1 MIEFTLSRVCM
12 CVCGVLMLAAAVG
25 YLGVL
30 EDHREDRADQELAD
44 DIASMLDSFQTS
56 KLEELYLEGS
66 SILPSGDFRVTVAD
80 GLVELSHGDGR
91 FYSKTVYG
99 SSFELDHGSSVT
111 LTRSVPEGLGDVA
124 DRIGEDVHL
133 LQAVIEVD
141 GGPCA
146 AVNAA

>member
-30 EDHREDRADQELAD
+30 EDHREDRADQKLAD

-56 KLEELYLEGS
+56 KLGELYLEGS
-66 SILPSGDFRVTVAD
+66 SILPSGDFKVTVTD
-80 GLVELSHGDGR
+80 GLVELSHDDGR

-111 LTRSVPEGLGDVA
+111 LVRSVPEGLGDVA

-133 LQAVIEVD
+133 LQAVVEVD
-141 GGPCA
+141 RGPRA
-146 AVNAA
+146 AVDAA

>member
-1 MIEFTLSRVCM
+1 MIQFTLSRECM
-12 CVCGVLMLAAAVG
+12 CRSGVLMLAAAVG

-30 EDHREDRADQELAD
+30 EDQREDRADQELAD

-56 KLEELYLEGS
+56 KLEELYLEGP

-124 DRIGEDVHL
+124 DRFGEDVHL

>member
-1 MIEFTLSRVCM
+1 M
-12 CVCGVLMLAAAVG
+12 CGVLMLAAAVG
-25 YLGVL
+25 YLGML

-56 KLEELYLEGS
+56 KLEELYLEGP

-124 DRIGEDVHL
+124 DRFGEDVHL

>member
-12 CVCGVLMLAAAVG
+12 CICGVLMLAATVG
-25 YLGVL
+25 YLGML
-30 EDHREDRADQELAD
+30 EDQREDRADQELAD

-80 GLVELSHGDGR
+80 GLVELSHGDER

-124 DRIGEDVHL
+124 HRFGEDVHL
-133 LQAVIEVD
+133 LQAVVEVD
-141 GGPCA
+141 GGPRA

>member
-12 CVCGVLMLAAAVG
+12 CMCGVLLLAAAVG
-25 YLGVL
+25 YLGML

-56 KLEELYLEGS
+56 KLEELYLEGP

-91 FYSKTVYG
+91 FYSKTIYG

-124 DRIGEDVHL
+124 DRFGEDVHL

>member
-25 YLGVL
+25 YLEVL
-30 EDHREDRADQELAD
+30 EDHREGRADQELAD

-56 KLEELYLEGS
+56 KLEELYLEGP
-66 SILPSGDFRVTVAD
+66 SILPSGDFRVTVTD

-111 LTRSVPEGLGDVA
+111 RFRTVPEGLGDVA
-124 DRIGEDVHL
+124 NRNGEDVHL
-133 LQAVIEVD
+133 LQAVVEVD
-141 GGPCA
+141 RGPRA
-146 AVNAA
+146 AVDAA

>member
-80 GLVELSHGDGR
+80 GLVEQSHGDGR
-91 FYSKTVYG
+91 
-99 SSFELDHGSSVT
+99 L
-111 LTRSVPEGLGDVA
+111 
-124 DRIGEDVHL
+124 
-133 LQAVIEVD
+133 
-141 GGPCA
+141 
-146 AVNAA
+146 

>member
-12 CVCGVLMLAAAVG
+12 CMCGVLMLAAAVG
-25 YLGVL
+25 YLGML

-44 DIASMLDSFQTS
+44 GIASMLDSFQTS
-56 KLEELYLEGS
+56 KLEELYLEGP
-66 SILPSGDFRVTVAD
+66 SILPSGDFRVNVAD

-91 FYSKTVYG
+91 FYSKTIYG

-124 DRIGEDVHL
+124 DRFGEDVHL

>member
-12 CVCGVLMLAAAVG
+12 CMCGVLMLAAAVG
-25 YLGVL
+25 YLGML

-56 KLEELYLEGS
+56 KLEELYLEGP

-91 FYSKTVYG
+91 FYSKTIYG

-124 DRIGEDVHL
+124 DRFGEDVHL

>member
-30 EDHREDRADQELAD
+30 EDHREDRADN
-44 DIASMLDSFQTS
+44 IASMLDSFQTS
-56 KLEELYLEGS
+56 KLEELYLEGP

-124 DRIGEDVHL
+124 DRFGEDVHL

-141 GGPCA
+141 GGPCT

>member
-12 CVCGVLMLAAAVG
+12 CVCGILILAAAVG
-25 YLGVL
+25 YLEVL
-30 EDHREDRADQELAD
+30 EDHREGRADQELAD

-111 LTRSVPEGLGDVA
+111 WSDQSPKVSAMLRTVSVKMSISS
-124 DRIGEDVHL
+124 RL
-133 LQAVIEVD
+133 L
-141 GGPCA
+141 
-146 AVNAA
+146 